1 MKMNR
6 ARILMTMISLGA
18 VFTGELGYGAEAPE
32 RSNAR
37 SHAGESGKKAGD
49 AGKKAGDADE
59 RETGMPPKAMARKR
73 GVHPGQPQHKPPGKV
88 ALSHPE
94 VKRKRDDHPPTAAG
108 PGSGV
113 ALAQKPKAAPLA
125 AKPAVEIP
133 KTEGRPK
140 EPASLAGSAAVNGT
154 LMTAARHGAVNL
166 ASIGG
171 ITPSTARGAAAVNGT
186 QLKRKP

>member
-1 MKMNR
+1 MKMNK
-6 ARILMTMISLGA
+6 ARILMTMIGLGA
-18 VFTGELGYGAEAPE
+18 IFAGGLSHGAEAPE
-32 RSNAR
+32 GSKAR

-49 AGKKAGDADE
+49 AGKKAAGADE
-59 RETGMPPKAMARKR
+59 GEAWMPPKAYARKR

-94 VKRKRDDHPPTAAG
+94 VKKKRDDHPPTVAG

-113 ALAQKPKAAPLA
+113 ALAQKPKAPLA

-133 KTEGRPK
+133 KSEGRPK
-140 EPASLAGSAAVNGT
+140 EPASLAGGAAVNGT
-154 LMTAARHGAVNL
+154 SMTAFRHGAVNL

-171 ITPSTARGAAAVNGT
+171 VTPSTARGAAAVNGT
-186 QLKRKP
+186 QVKRKP